1 MGQGLLE
8 ARGLG
13 DVAQPPVDLAGGL
26 LEEDVQVSGARAAA
40 APLHVG
46 DGHERHGGPGAAD
59 AGALEELAG
68 WLT

>member
-26 LEEDVQVSGARAAA
+26 LEEDVQVSG
-40 APLHVG
+40 
-46 DGHERHGGPGAAD
+46 DGEPKTGSKVNWVEQEDPK
-59 AGALEELAG
+59 
-68 WLT
+68 